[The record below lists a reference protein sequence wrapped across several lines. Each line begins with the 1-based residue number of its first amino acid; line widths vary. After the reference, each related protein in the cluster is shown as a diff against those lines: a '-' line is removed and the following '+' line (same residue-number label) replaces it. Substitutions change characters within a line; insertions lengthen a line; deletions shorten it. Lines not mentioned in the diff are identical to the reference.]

1 MDALLAIHSVRN
13 FARIL
18 ENQAEKP
25 RLHATLGS
33 RQLTLLGSSALM
45 LLCIANAPECFGQT
59 STRKTATIAA
69 SPVENTAISEK
80 TAIPEKTTTLENAA
94 LAEPAKLPQ
103 VLRPKAIATL
113 ASSATGAKPSSASP
127 KGSSAANQNAVVLAQ
142 WVSDFFQ
149 QPNES
154 RSQQGPVLQGTVLQG
169 PVLQGTVQ
177 QAIQGVAEELSLHPV
192 TQASDTQSC
201 EASKSP
207 NPNSKI
213 AAPTRKPT
221 TLNKCAADQTDPNSE
236 SVAEPVVE
244 QPILAA
250 PVAPPVPPSFPF
262 AMHSSSQD
270 TFALGIADELNLDH
284 LGGLEHATVAV
295 PLRSLIGTMI
305 SHTENRVRLEMT
317 EQWMAERASIAQ
329 SYHLLLE
336 QNQMLQHQLA
346 VLDSRQRVQDDLT
359 AALVERT
366 ELAVQMLHQ
375 NALQSAYSSHNGTN
389 SAEIGSGTLGNIDVP
404 QQSQCESLTAARDDW
419 DTIQE
424 DLSNIRRQIAILK
437 QPNPVPFA
445 PSDVGIPGAL
455 EVPGALEAPGAA
467 EVPGSR
473 AVPGNSNSLTDSG
486 LMTSTDSTP
495 NLDLSSTTGLMPKR
509 DSNPTAA
516 SSRRRPSPYVW
527 PVPYTPL
534 SSGTTGTWTVPS
546 QATGK
551 TGSLHK

>member
-1 MDALLAIHSVRN
+1 MDALLAIQSVRQ

-18 ENQAEKP
+18 ERP
-25 RLHATLGS
+25 
-33 RQLTLLGSSALM
+33 LTLAGSSALV
-45 LLCIANAPECFGQT
+45 LLCIANAPNCFGQT
-59 STRKTATIAA
+59 STRKTAI
-69 SPVENTAISEK
+69 
-80 TAIPEKTTTLENAA
+80 NAA
-94 LAEPAKLPQ
+94 PAEPDKLPQ
-103 VLRPKAIATL
+103 VLRPKAFAKLTSSPTGTTANGTTDNGTT
-113 ASSATGAKPSSASP
+113 ASGASVTSAAV
-127 KGSSAANQNAVVLAQ
+127 KGTSTANQNAVVLAQ

-149 QPNES
+149 QPKGS
-154 RSQQGPVLQGTVLQG
+154 GSQQGF
-169 PVLQGTVQ
+169 VQ
-177 QAIQGVAEELSLHPV
+177 QAIQGVAEELTLHPV

-207 NPNSKI
+207 NQNPRT

-221 TLNKCAADQTDPNSE
+221 TLNKCDAAQTDPNSE
-236 SVAEPVVE
+236 SVAEPLVE

-262 AMHSSSQD
+262 AMHSSTPD

-284 LGGLEHATVAV
+284 LGGLEQATVAV

-329 SYHLLLE
+329 NYHLLLE

-346 VLDSRQRVQDDLT
+346 VLDARQRVQDDLT

-375 NALQSAYSSHNGTN
+375 NAMYSAYSAPNEAN
-389 SAEIGSGTLGNIDVP
+389 SAEVGSGKLGSSDDS
-404 QQSQCESLTAARDDW
+404 QQSQCASLTAARDEW

-437 QPNPVPFA
+437 RPNPIPFA
-445 PSDVGIPGAL
+445 PSAVGIPYAVTG
-455 EVPGALEAPGAA
+455 PNAA
-467 EVPGSR
+467 EVPGT
-473 AVPGNSNSLTDSG
+473 SNPLTESGSINGTDSS
-486 LMTSTDSTP
+486 M
-495 NLDLSSTTGLMPKR
+495 NLDLSSTTALMPKGN
-509 DSNPTAA
+509 SNPAAA

-534 SSGTTGTWTVPS
+534 SSGNTDTWTVPS

>member
-1 MDALLAIHSVRN
+1 
-13 FARIL
+13 
-18 ENQAEKP
+18 
-25 RLHATLGS
+25 
-33 RQLTLLGSSALM
+33 M
-45 LLCIANAPECFGQT
+45 LLCIANPPNCFGQT
-59 STRKTATIAA
+59 STRKTAI
-69 SPVENTAISEK
+69 
-80 TAIPEKTTTLENAA
+80 NAA
-94 LAEPAKLPQ
+94 PAEPDKLPQ
-103 VLRPKAIATL
+103 VLRPKAFAKLTSSPTGTT
-113 ASSATGAKPSSASP
+113 ASGASATSASV
-127 KGSSAANQNAVVLAQ
+127 KGSSTANQNAVVLAQ

-149 QPNES
+149 QPKGS
-154 RSQQGPVLQGTVLQG
+154 GSQQGF
-169 PVLQGTVQ
+169 VQ
-177 QAIQGVAEELSLHPV
+177 QAIQGVAEELTLHPV

-207 NPNSKI
+207 NQNPRTAS
-213 AAPTRKPT
+213 PTRKPT
-221 TLNKCAADQTDPNSE
+221 TLNKCDAAQTDPNSE
-236 SVAEPVVE
+236 SVAEPLVE

-262 AMHSSSQD
+262 AIHSSTPD

-284 LGGLEHATVAV
+284 LGGLEQATVAV

-329 SYHLLLE
+329 NYHLLLE

-346 VLDSRQRVQDDLT
+346 VLDARQRIQDDLT

-375 NALQSAYSSHNGTN
+375 NAMYSAYSTPNEAN
-389 SAEIGSGTLGNIDVP
+389 SAEVGSGKLGSSDDS
-404 QQSQCESLTAARDDW
+404 QQSQCASLTAARDEW

-437 QPNPVPFA
+437 RPNPIPFA
-445 PSDVGIPGAL
+445 PSAVGIPYAVT
-455 EVPGALEAPGAA
+455 VPNAAEAPGT
-467 EVPGSR
+467 
-473 AVPGNSNSLTDSG
+473 SNPLTDSG
-486 LMTSTDSTP
+486 SINGTDSSM
-495 NLDLSSTTGLMPKR
+495 NLDLSSTTALMPKGN
-509 DSNPTAA
+509 SNPAAA

-534 SSGTTGTWTVPS
+534 SSGNTDTWTVPS

>member
-25 RLHATLGS
+25 RLHATSGS

-45 LLCIANAPECFGQT
+45 LLCIANAPECLGQT

-69 SPVENTAISEK
+69 LPVEN
-80 TAIPEKTTTLENAA
+80 AA
-94 LAEPAKLPQ
+94 PAEPAKLPQ

-113 ASSATGAKPSSASP
+113 ASSANGAKPSSASA
-127 KGSSAANQNAVVLAQ
+127 KVSSAANQNAVVLAQ

-149 QPNES
+149 QPNQS
-154 RSQQGPVLQGTVLQG
+154 RSQQGTV
-169 PVLQGTVQ
+169 PQGTVQ
-177 QAIQGVAEELSLHPV
+177 QAIQGLAEELSLHPV

-207 NPNSKI
+207 NPNSKT
-213 AAPTRKPT
+213 AAPTRNPT

-375 NALQSAYSSHNGTN
+375 NAMQSAYSSHNGTT
-389 SAEIGSGTLGNIDVP
+389 SAEVGSGTLGNIDAP
-404 QQSQCESLTAARDDW
+404 QQSQCESLTAARDEW

-445 PSDVGIPGAL
+445 PSAVGIPS
-455 EVPGALEAPGAA
+455 ALEAPGAV

>member
-1 MDALLAIHSVRN
+1 
-13 FARIL
+13 
-18 ENQAEKP
+18 
-25 RLHATLGS
+25 
-33 RQLTLLGSSALM
+33 M
-45 LLCIANAPECFGQT
+45 LLCIANSPNCFGQT
-59 STRKTATIAA
+59 STRKTAI
-69 SPVENTAISEK
+69 
-80 TAIPEKTTTLENAA
+80 NAA
-94 LAEPAKLPQ
+94 PAEPDKLPQ
-103 VLRPKAIATL
+103 VLRPKAFAKLTSSPTGTTANGTT
-113 ASSATGAKPSSASP
+113 ASGASVTSAEV
-127 KGSSAANQNAVVLAQ
+127 KGSSTANQNAVVLAQ

-149 QPNES
+149 QPKGS
-154 RSQQGPVLQGTVLQG
+154 GSQQGF
-169 PVLQGTVQ
+169 VQ
-177 QAIQGVAEELSLHPV
+177 QAIQGVAEELTLHPV

-207 NPNSKI
+207 NQNPRT
-213 AAPTRKPT
+213 AAPTRTPT
-221 TLNKCAADQTDPNSE
+221 TLDKCDAAQTDPNSE
-236 SVAEPVVE
+236 SVAEPLVE

-262 AMHSSSQD
+262 AMHSSTPD

-284 LGGLEHATVAV
+284 LGGLEQATVAV

-329 SYHLLLE
+329 NYHLLLE

-346 VLDSRQRVQDDLT
+346 VLDARQRVQDDLT

-375 NALQSAYSSHNGTN
+375 NAMYSAYSTPNEAN
-389 SAEIGSGTLGNIDVP
+389 SAEVGSGKLGSSDES
-404 QQSQCESLTAARDDW
+404 QQSQCASLTAARDEW

-437 QPNPVPFA
+437 RPNPIPFA
-445 PSDVGIPGAL
+445 PSAVGIPYAVTGPNAVT
-455 EVPGALEAPGAA
+455 VPNAA
-467 EVPGSR
+467 EVPGDSN
-473 AVPGNSNSLTDSG
+473 AVTDSG
-486 LMTSTDSTP
+486 SINGTDSSV
-495 NLDLSSTTGLMPKR
+495 NLDLSSTTALMPKGN
-509 DSNPTAA
+509 SNPAAA

-534 SSGTTGTWTVPS
+534 SSGNTDTWTVPS

>member
-1 MDALLAIHSVRN
+1 MDALLAIQSVRQ

-18 ENQAEKP
+18 ERP
-25 RLHATLGS
+25 
-33 RQLTLLGSSALM
+33 LTLAGSSALV
-45 LLCIANAPECFGQT
+45 LLCIANAPNCFGQT
-59 STRKTATIAA
+59 STRKTAI
-69 SPVENTAISEK
+69 
-80 TAIPEKTTTLENAA
+80 NAA
-94 LAEPAKLPQ
+94 PAEPDKLPQ
-103 VLRPKAIATL
+103 VLRPKAFAKLTSSPTGTTANGTTDNGTT
-113 ASSATGAKPSSASP
+113 ASGASVTSAAV
-127 KGSSAANQNAVVLAQ
+127 KGSSTANQNAVVLAQ

-149 QPNES
+149 QPKGS
-154 RSQQGPVLQGTVLQG
+154 GSQQGF
-169 PVLQGTVQ
+169 VQ
-177 QAIQGVAEELSLHPV
+177 QAIQGVAEELTLHPV

-207 NPNSKI
+207 NQNPRT

-221 TLNKCAADQTDPNSE
+221 TLNKCDAAQTDPNSE
-236 SVAEPVVE
+236 SVAEPLVE

-262 AMHSSSQD
+262 AMHSSTPD

-284 LGGLEHATVAV
+284 LGGLEQATVAV

-329 SYHLLLE
+329 NYHLLLE

-346 VLDSRQRVQDDLT
+346 VLDARQRVQDDLT

-375 NALQSAYSSHNGTN
+375 NAMYSAYSAPNEAN
-389 SAEIGSGTLGNIDVP
+389 SAEVGSGKLGNSDDS
-404 QQSQCESLTAARDDW
+404 QQSQCDSLTAARDEW

-437 QPNPVPFA
+437 RPNPIPFA
-445 PSDVGIPGAL
+445 PSAVGIPYAVTPNAVT
-455 EVPGALEAPGAA
+455 VPNAA
-467 EVPGSR
+467 EVPGT
-473 AVPGNSNSLTDSG
+473 SNPLTDSG
-486 LMTSTDSTP
+486 SINGTDSSV
-495 NLDLSSTTGLMPKR
+495 NLDLSSTTALMPKGN
-509 DSNPTAA
+509 SNPAAA

-534 SSGTTGTWTVPS
+534 SSGNTDTWTVPS

>member
-1 MDALLAIHSVRN
+1 MDALLAIHSVRQ
-13 FARIL
+13 FARNL
-18 ENQAEKP
+18 DYKSAQS
-25 RLHATLGS
+25 RLSGTSGPL
-33 RQLTLLGSSALM
+33 RPLTLLSSSALM

-59 STRKTATIAA
+59 ESRGLSTSITQPPALTQASTRKTST
-69 SPVENTAISEK
+69 
-80 TAIPEKTTTLENAA
+80 NAA
-94 LAEPAKLPQ
+94 GPAEPEKLPQ
-103 VLRPKAIATL
+103 VFRPKAF
-113 ASSATGAKPSSASP
+113 AKLTSSASEAIAN
-127 KGSSAANQNAVVLAQ
+127 GASAAGATAKETSAKNQNAVVLAQ

-149 QPNES
+149 QPKGS
-154 RSQQGPVLQGTVLQG
+154 GSQQGFVH
-169 PVLQGTVQ
+169 
-177 QAIQGVAEELSLHPV
+177 QAIRGVAEELTLHPV

-201 EASKSP
+201 EAAKSP
-207 NPNSKI
+207 NPNAKTTTPS
-213 AAPTRKPT
+213 RKPT
-221 TLNKCAADQTDPNSE
+221 SLDKCDTTHADPNSE
-236 SVAEPVVE
+236 SVAEPIVE

-262 AMHSSSQD
+262 AMHSSNPD

-284 LGGLEHATVAV
+284 LGGLEQATVAV

-317 EQWMAERASIAQ
+317 EQWMAERSSIAQ

-346 VLDSRQRVQDDLT
+346 VLDARQRVQDDLT

-375 NALQSAYSSHNGTN
+375 NAMYSAYSNPNTTSP
-389 SAEIGSGTLGNIDVP
+389 AEVGSGTLGSPEDS
-404 QQSQCESLTAARDDW
+404 QRSQCDSLTAARDEW

-437 QPNPVPFA
+437 RPNPIPFA
-445 PSDVGIPGAL
+445 PSAVGIPYAVT
-455 EVPGALEAPGAA
+455 VPNTA
-467 EVPGSR
+467 EVPGT
-473 AVPGNSNSLTDSG
+473 SNALTDSG
-486 LMTSTDSTP
+486 SINGTDSSM
-495 NLDLSSTTGLMPKR
+495 NLDLSSTTALMPKGN
-509 DSNPTAA
+509 SNPAAA

-534 SSGTTGTWTVPS
+534 SSGNTDTWTVPS

>member
-1 MDALLAIHSVRN
+1 MDALLAIQSVRQ

-18 ENQAEKP
+18 ERP
-25 RLHATLGS
+25 
-33 RQLTLLGSSALM
+33 LTLAGSSALV
-45 LLCIANAPECFGQT
+45 LLCIANAPNCFGQT
-59 STRKTATIAA
+59 STRKTAI
-69 SPVENTAISEK
+69 
-80 TAIPEKTTTLENAA
+80 NAA
-94 LAEPAKLPQ
+94 PAEPDKLPQ
-103 VLRPKAIATL
+103 VLRPKAFAKLTSSPTGNTANGTT
-113 ASSATGAKPSSASP
+113 ASGASVTSAAV
-127 KGSSAANQNAVVLAQ
+127 KGSSTANQNAVVLAQ

-149 QPNES
+149 QPKGS
-154 RSQQGPVLQGTVLQG
+154 GSQQGF
-169 PVLQGTVQ
+169 VQ
-177 QAIQGVAEELSLHPV
+177 QAIQGVAEELTLHPV

-207 NPNSKI
+207 NQNPRT

-221 TLNKCAADQTDPNSE
+221 TLNKCDAAQTDPNSE
-236 SVAEPVVE
+236 SVAEPLVE

-262 AMHSSSQD
+262 AMHSSTPD

-284 LGGLEHATVAV
+284 LGGLEQATVAV

-329 SYHLLLE
+329 NYHLLLE

-346 VLDSRQRVQDDLT
+346 VLDARQRVQDDLT

-375 NALQSAYSSHNGTN
+375 NAMYSAYSTPNETN
-389 SAEIGSGTLGNIDVP
+389 SAEVGSGKLGSSDDS
-404 QQSQCESLTAARDDW
+404 QQSQCASLTAARDEW

-437 QPNPVPFA
+437 RPNPIPFA
-445 PSDVGIPGAL
+445 PSAVGIPYAVTG
-455 EVPGALEAPGAA
+455 PNAA
-467 EVPGSR
+467 EVPGT
-473 AVPGNSNSLTDSG
+473 SNPLTDSG
-486 LMTSTDSTP
+486 SINGTDSSV
-495 NLDLSSTTGLMPKR
+495 NLDLSSTTALMPKGN
-509 DSNPTAA
+509 SNPAAA

-534 SSGTTGTWTVPS
+534 SSGNTDTWTVPS

>member
-1 MDALLAIHSVRN
+1 MDALLAIQSVRQ

-18 ENQAEKP
+18 ERP
-25 RLHATLGS
+25 
-33 RQLTLLGSSALM
+33 LTLAGSSALM
-45 LLCIANAPECFGQT
+45 LLCIANSPNCFGQT
-59 STRKTATIAA
+59 STRKTAI
-69 SPVENTAISEK
+69 
-80 TAIPEKTTTLENAA
+80 NAA
-94 LAEPAKLPQ
+94 PAEPDKLPQ
-103 VLRPKAIATL
+103 VLRPKAFAKLTSSPTGTTDSG
-113 ASSATGAKPSSASP
+113 ASVTSAAV
-127 KGSSAANQNAVVLAQ
+127 KGSSTANQNAVVLAQ

-149 QPNES
+149 QPKGS
-154 RSQQGPVLQGTVLQG
+154 GSQQGF
-169 PVLQGTVQ
+169 VQ
-177 QAIQGVAEELSLHPV
+177 QAIQGVAEELTLHPV

-207 NPNSKI
+207 NQNPRI

-221 TLNKCAADQTDPNSE
+221 TLDKCDAAQTDPNSE
-236 SVAEPVVE
+236 SVAEPLVE

-262 AMHSSSQD
+262 AMHSSTPD

-284 LGGLEHATVAV
+284 LGGLEQATVAV

-329 SYHLLLE
+329 NYHLLLE

-346 VLDSRQRVQDDLT
+346 VLDARQRVQDDLT

-375 NALQSAYSSHNGTN
+375 NAMYSAYSAPNEAN
-389 SAEIGSGTLGNIDVP
+389 SAEVGSGKLGSSDES
-404 QQSQCESLTAARDDW
+404 QQSQCASLTAARDEW

-437 QPNPVPFA
+437 RPNPIPFA
-445 PSDVGIPGAL
+445 PSAVGIPYAVT
-455 EVPGALEAPGAA
+455 VPNAA
-467 EVPGSR
+467 EVPGT
-473 AVPGNSNSLTDSG
+473 SNALTDSG
-486 LMTSTDSTP
+486 SINGTDSSV
-495 NLDLSSTTGLMPKR
+495 NLDLSSTTALMPKGN
-509 DSNPTAA
+509 SNPAAA

-527 PVPYTPL
+527 PVPYTRL
-534 SSGTTGTWTVPS
+534 SSGNTDTWTVPS

>member
-25 RLHATLGS
+25 RLHATSGS

-69 SPVENTAISEK
+69 SPVENTAISE
-80 TAIPEKTTTLENAA
+80 TTTTLENAA

-113 ASSATGAKPSSASP
+113 ASSANGAKPSSALA

-149 QPNES
+149 QPNQS
-154 RSQQGPVLQGTVLQG
+154 RSQQGTLRKGTV
-169 PVLQGTVQ
+169 PQGTVQ
-177 QAIQGVAEELSLHPV
+177 QATQGVAEELSLHPV

-207 NPNSKI
+207 NPNSKT

-236 SVAEPVVE
+236 SVTEPVVE

-262 AMHSSSQD
+262 AMYSSSQD

-284 LGGLEHATVAV
+284 LGGLEQATVAV

-375 NALQSAYSSHNGTN
+375 NAMQSAYSSHNGTN
-389 SAEIGSGTLGNIDVP
+389 SAEVGSGTLGNIDAP
-404 QQSQCESLTAARDDW
+404 QQSQCESLTAARDEW

-445 PSDVGIPGAL
+445 PSAVGIPSAL
-455 EVPGALEAPGAA
+455 EVPGAV

-534 SSGTTGTWTVPS
+534 SSGTTGKWTVPS

>member
-1 MDALLAIHSVRN
+1 MDALLAIQSVRQ

-18 ENQAEKP
+18 ERP
-25 RLHATLGS
+25 
-33 RQLTLLGSSALM
+33 LTLAGSSALV
-45 LLCIANAPECFGQT
+45 LLCIANAPNCFGQT
-59 STRKTATIAA
+59 STRKTAI
-69 SPVENTAISEK
+69 
-80 TAIPEKTTTLENAA
+80 NAA
-94 LAEPAKLPQ
+94 PAEPDKLPQ
-103 VLRPKAIATL
+103 VLRPKAFAKLTSSPTGTTANGTT
-113 ASSATGAKPSSASP
+113 ASGASVTSAAV
-127 KGSSAANQNAVVLAQ
+127 KGSSTANQNAVVLAQ

-149 QPNES
+149 QPKGS
-154 RSQQGPVLQGTVLQG
+154 GSQQGF
-169 PVLQGTVQ
+169 VQ
-177 QAIQGVAEELSLHPV
+177 QAIQGVAEELTLHPV

-207 NPNSKI
+207 NQNPRT

-221 TLNKCAADQTDPNSE
+221 TLNKCDAAQTDPNSE
-236 SVAEPVVE
+236 SVAEPLVE

-262 AMHSSSQD
+262 AMHSSTPD

-284 LGGLEHATVAV
+284 LGGLEQATVAV

-329 SYHLLLE
+329 NYHLLLE

-346 VLDSRQRVQDDLT
+346 VLDARQRVQDDLT

-375 NALQSAYSSHNGTN
+375 NAMYSAYSTPNEAN
-389 SAEIGSGTLGNIDVP
+389 SAEVGSGKLGSSDDS
-404 QQSQCESLTAARDDW
+404 QQSQCASLTAARDEW

-437 QPNPVPFA
+437 RPNPIPFA
-445 PSDVGIPGAL
+445 PSAVGIPYAVTG
-455 EVPGALEAPGAA
+455 PNAA
-467 EVPGSR
+467 EVPGT
-473 AVPGNSNSLTDSG
+473 SNPLTESGSINGTDS
-486 LMTSTDSTP
+486 SV
-495 NLDLSSTTGLMPKR
+495 NLDLSSTTALMPKGN
-509 DSNPTAA
+509 SNPAAA

-534 SSGTTGTWTVPS
+534 SSGNTDTWTVPS